1 MFAKTYA
8 TVGLFT
14 LLAVAPAFAEQPLQ
28 ATIPFDFTIGSTR
41 MHAGDYA
48 INFEHG
54 GLVWVKRADGKASY
68 ALLTIPLRVADSS
81 EPGRLVFNKYGS
93 SYFLSQIWSRGYNGR
108 QLRKSKAELETES
121 ASNAVRDKAV
131 IAAVS
136 AREVTR

>member
-41 MHAGDYA
+41 MHAGEYVV
-48 INFEHG
+48 NFERSFT
-54 GLVWVKRADGKASY
+54 WVKRADGKASY

-81 EPGRLVFNKYGS
+81 EPARLVFNKYGN

-108 QLRKSKAELETES
+108 QLHKSKAELETES
-121 ASNAVRDKAV
+121 ASNGMRQTAIV
-131 IAAVS
+131 AAVL
-136 AREVTR
+136 AREATR